1 VAPAAGPAGGIHR
14 RANIDSFRAHTTLR
28 DSPEMSG
35 LATLPQPTHTS
46 ILRLKDVWLISA
58 GHAMT
63 HWYTATFY
71 LLLPLIGTE
80 LGLSYVQIGFIMT
93 VQHAVGAA
101 SNLPAG
107 MLVDRYGNRGLM
119 MAASLFWVGF
129 PYLMMGFTSTYWV
142 LLACVTLVS
151 IGNNIWHPT
160 AISTL
165 AERYPARKGVTLS
178 VHGMGGNVGE
188 AVAPLVVGALL
199 AAFTWREVVMM
210 NVVPGVFASLL
221 ILAMLGALPT
231 IRIERAQAPEPGR
244 QPVPVGKAAADA
256 AERPRW
262 SDQLSEAAALLRN
275 RAMMLICTSA
285 AFRTMTQTGLLVFL
299 PLYLTRELGYSIFA
313 TGVCLFVLQAAGFA
327 ASPIAGHLSDRMG
340 RSRIVAGSMVMS
352 AAVIGVMLLA
362 PGTFLFV
369 VCTALLGF
377 FLYAVRAVLQA
388 WMLDSTPAS
397 TAGSAVGI
405 MFCTQAI
412 GAAVAP
418 LLAGWV
424 ADTWGLFAVFYFLA
438 GTIVLAN
445 FFVFLMPRD
454 LFGRQGG
461 AAA

>member
-1 VAPAAGPAGGIHR
+1 
-14 RANIDSFRAHTTLR
+14 
-28 DSPEMSG
+28 MSG
-35 LATLPQPTHTS
+35 LATLPQPPHPG

-71 LLLPLIGTE
+71 LLLPLIGSE

-93 VQHAVGAA
+93 VQHTVGAA

-107 MLVDRYGNRGLM
+107 MLVDRYGNRALM

-129 PYLMMGFTSTYWV
+129 PYLLMGFTSTYWV

-151 IGNNIWHPT
+151 VGNNIWHPT
-160 AISTL
+160 AIATL
-165 AERYPARKGVTLS
+165 ADRYPGRKGVTLS
-178 VHGMGGNVGE
+178 VHAMGGNVGE

-199 AAFTWREVVMM
+199 AAFTWREVVVM

-221 ILAMLGALPT
+221 ILAMLGALPNLRT
-231 IRIERAQAPEPGR
+231 GRGGQAAPGDGGMATAAPAAR
-244 QPVPVGKAAADA
+244 TAPAAATP
-256 AERPRW
+256 RPLW
-262 SDQLSEAAALLRN
+262 SDQLAQSAALLRN
-275 RAMMLICTSA
+275 RAMVMICTSA

-299 PLYLTRELGYSIFA
+299 PLYLTHDLGYSIFA
-313 TGVCLFVLQAAGFA
+313 AGVCLFVLQAAGFA

-340 RSRIVAGSMVMS
+340 RSRIVAGSMIMS
-352 AAVIGVMLLA
+352 AVVIGVMLLA
-362 PGTFLFV
+362 PGTPLFIA
-369 VCTALLGF
+369 CTALLGF

-388 WMLDSTPAS
+388 WMLDTTPAS
-397 TAGSAVGI
+397 ASGTAVGI
-405 MFCTQAI
+405 MFSTQAI
-412 GAAVAP
+412 GAAIAP

-424 ADTWGLFAVFYFLA
+424 ADTWGLLAVFYFLA

-454 LFGRQGG
+454 LFERRGG
-461 AAA
+461 TTA

>member
-1 VAPAAGPAGGIHR
+1 
-14 RANIDSFRAHTTLR
+14 
-28 DSPEMSG
+28 MSG
-35 LATLPQPTHTS
+35 LATLPQSPQPG
-46 ILRLKDVWLISA
+46 IMRLKDVWLISA

-71 LLLPLIGTE
+71 LLLPLIGSE

-107 MLVDRYGNRGLM
+107 MLVDRYANRGLM
-119 MAASLFWVGF
+119 MAAALFWVGF
-129 PYLMMGFTSTYWV
+129 PYLLMGFTSTYWV

-151 IGNNIWHPT
+151 VGNNIWHPT

-165 AERYPARKGVTLS
+165 ADRYPARKGVTLS

-188 AVAPLVVGALL
+188 AVAPLVVGAML
-199 AAFTWREVVMM
+199 AVFTWREVVVM

-231 IRIERAQAPEPGR
+231 VRTGR
-244 QPVPVGKAAADA
+244 GGDARPAGLTPMDVQSANAAAPRP
-256 AERPRW
+256 RPRW
-262 SDQLSEAAALLRN
+262 SDQMSESAALLRN
-275 RAMMLICTSA
+275 RAMMMICTSA

-299 PLYLTRELGYSIFA
+299 PLYLAHDLGYSIFA
-313 TGVCLFVLQAAGFA
+313 VGVCLFVLQAAGFA
-327 ASPIAGHLSDRMG
+327 ASPIAGHLSDRLG
-340 RSRIVAGSMVMS
+340 RSRIVAGSMLMS
-352 AAVIGVMLLA
+352 AVVIGVMLMA
-362 PGTFLFV
+362 PGTLLFV
-369 VCTALLGF
+369 FCTALLGF

-388 WMLDSTPAS
+388 WMLDTTPAS
-397 TAGSAVGI
+397 ASGSAVGI
-405 MFCTQAI
+405 MFSTQAI

-445 FFVFLMPRD
+445 CFVFLMPRD
-454 LFGRQGG
+454 MFQRPSQPMSGPPARQDTPTRGEPHR
-461 AAA
+461 

>member
-1 VAPAAGPAGGIHR
+1 
-14 RANIDSFRAHTTLR
+14 
-28 DSPEMSG
+28 MSG
-35 LATLPQPTHTS
+35 LATLPQPPQPG
-46 ILRLKDVWLISA
+46 IMRLKDVWLISA

-93 VQHAVGAA
+93 VQHAIGAA

-107 MLVDRYGNRGLM
+107 MLVDRYANRGLM

-129 PYLMMGFTSTYWV
+129 PYLLMGFTSTYWV

-151 IGNNIWHPT
+151 VGNNIWHPT

-165 AERYPARKGVTLS
+165 ADRYPSRKGVTLS

-188 AVAPLVVGALL
+188 ALAPLVVGALL
-199 AAFTWREVVMM
+199 AMFTWREVVVM

-231 IRIERAQAPEPGR
+231 VRIGRDDGAKPAGLTPMDMQTDAQSAGAGTGPRA
-244 QPVPVGKAAADA
+244 
-256 AERPRW
+256 RPRW
-262 SDQLSEAAALLRN
+262 SDQMAESAALLRN
-275 RAMMLICTSA
+275 RAMMMICTSA

-299 PLYLTRELGYSIFA
+299 PLYLTHELGYSIFA
-313 TGVCLFVLQAAGFA
+313 VGVCLFVLQAAGFA

-340 RSRIVAGSMVMS
+340 RSRIVAGSMLMS
-352 AAVIGVMLLA
+352 AVVIGVMLMA
-362 PGTFLFV
+362 PGTLLFV
-369 VCTALLGF
+369 FCTALLGF

-388 WMLDSTPAS
+388 WMLDSTPPTA
-397 TAGSAVGI
+397 AGSAVGI
-405 MFCTQAI
+405 MFSTQAI

-418 LLAGWV
+418 LIAGWV

-454 LFGRQGG
+454 MFQRRGG
-461 AAA
+461 TTA

>member
-1 VAPAAGPAGGIHR
+1 
-14 RANIDSFRAHTTLR
+14 
-28 DSPEMSG
+28 MSG
-35 LATLPQPTHTS
+35 LATLPQSPPVS

-71 LLLPLIGTE
+71 LLLPLIGSE

-107 MLVDRYGNRGLM
+107 MLVDRYGRRGLM

-129 PYLMMGFTSTYWV
+129 PYLLMGFTSTYWV

-151 IGNNIWHPT
+151 VGNNIWHPT

-199 AAFTWREVVMM
+199 AAFTWREVVVM

-231 IRIERAQAPEPGR
+231 LRIGQPDGTTPSPPPASPPAQPRPDWSA
-244 QPVPVGKAAADA
+244 QM
-256 AERPRW
+256 AE
-262 SDQLSEAAALLRN
+262 SASLLRN

-299 PLYLTRELGYSIFA
+299 PLYLTRDLGFSLFA
-313 TGVCLFVLQAAGFA
+313 TGACLFALQAAGFA

-340 RSRIVAGSMVMS
+340 RSRIVAGSMIMS
-352 AAVIGVMLLA
+352 AVVIGVMLLA
-362 PGTFLFV
+362 PGTLLFV
-369 VCTALLGF
+369 FCTALLGF

-388 WMLDSTPAS
+388 WMLDATPAS
-397 TAGSAVGI
+397 ASGSAVGI

-412 GAAVAP
+412 GAAIAP

-424 ADTWGLFAVFYFLA
+424 ADTWGLFAVFHFLA

-445 FFVFLMPRD
+445 LFVFLMPRD
-454 LFGRQGG
+454 MFGRQGSG
-461 AAA
+461 EARTSTQGEHHR

>member
-1 VAPAAGPAGGIHR
+1 
-14 RANIDSFRAHTTLR
+14 
-28 DSPEMSG
+28 MSG
-35 LATLPQPTHTS
+35 LATLPQPPHPG

-93 VQHAVGAA
+93 VQHTIGAA

-107 MLVDRYGNRGLM
+107 MFVDRYGNRPLM
-119 MAASLFWVGF
+119 MAAALFWVGF
-129 PYLMMGFTSTYWV
+129 PYLLMGFTSTYWV

-151 IGNNIWHPT
+151 VGNNIWHPT

-165 AERYPARKGVTLS
+165 ADRYPDRKGVILS

-188 AVAPLVVGALL
+188 ALAPLVVGALL
-199 AAFTWREVVMM
+199 AAFTWREVVVA
-210 NVVPGVFASLL
+210 NVVPGIFGSLL

-231 IRIERAQAPEPGR
+231 LRGRAVPAAGEGPRKPPPPAP
-244 QPVPVGKAAADA
+244 D
-256 AERPRW
+256 W
-262 SDQLSEAAALLRN
+262 SAQLAQSGALLRN
-275 RAMMLICTSA
+275 RAMVLICTSA

-299 PLYLTRELGYSIFA
+299 PLYLTHDLGYSIFA

-340 RSRIVAGSMVMS
+340 RSRIVAGSMMMS
-352 AAVIGVMLLA
+352 ALVIVVMLMA
-362 PGTFLFV
+362 PGTPLFV
-369 VCTALLGF
+369 ACTALLGF

-388 WMLDSTPAS
+388 WMLDTTPAS
-397 TAGSAVGI
+397 AAGSAVGI
-405 MFCTQAI
+405 LFSTQAI
-412 GAAVAP
+412 GAAIAP

-424 ADTWGLFAVFYFLA
+424 ADTWGLLAVFYFLA

-454 LFGRQGG
+454 LFVRRTGTT
-461 AAA
+461 A

>member
-1 VAPAAGPAGGIHR
+1 
-14 RANIDSFRAHTTLR
+14 
-28 DSPEMSG
+28 MSG
-35 LATLPQPTHTS
+35 LATLPQPQLPG
-46 ILRLKDVWLISA
+46 IMRLKDVWLISA

-71 LLLPLIGTE
+71 LLLPLIGSE

-93 VQHAVGAA
+93 VQHTVGAA

-129 PYLMMGFTSTYWV
+129 PYLLMGFTSTYWV

-151 IGNNIWHPT
+151 VGNNIWHPT
-160 AISTL
+160 AIATL
-165 AERYPARKGVTLS
+165 ADRYPARKGVTLS
-178 VHGMGGNVGE
+178 VHAMGGNVGE

-199 AAFTWREVVMM
+199 AAFTWREVVVM

-221 ILAMLGALPT
+221 ILAMLGALPNL
-231 IRIERAQAPEPGR
+231 RAGRGGQDAPGDGGMATAAPA
-244 QPVPVGKAAADA
+244 QPKAAAP
-256 AERPRW
+256 RPRW
-262 SDQLSEAAALLRN
+262 SDQLAQSTALLRN
-275 RAMMLICTSA
+275 RAMVMICTSA

-299 PLYLTRELGYSIFA
+299 PLYLTHDLGYSIFA
-313 TGVCLFVLQAAGFA
+313 AGVCLFVLQAAGFA

-340 RSRIVAGSMVMS
+340 RSRIVAGSMMMS
-352 AAVIGVMLLA
+352 AVVIAVMLLA
-362 PGTFLFV
+362 PGTPLFIA
-369 VCTALLGF
+369 CTALLGF

-397 TAGSAVGI
+397 AAGSAVGI
-405 MFCTQAI
+405 MFSTQAI

-418 LLAGWV
+418 LIAGWV
-424 ADTWGLFAVFYFLA
+424 ADTWGLLAVFYFLA

-454 LFGRQGG
+454 MFERPSGTT
-461 AAA
+461 A

>member
-1 VAPAAGPAGGIHR
+1 
-14 RANIDSFRAHTTLR
+14 
-28 DSPEMSG
+28 MSG
-35 LATLPQPTHTS
+35 LATLPQTPQPG
-46 ILRLKDVWLISA
+46 IMRLKDVWLISA

-101 SNLPAG
+101 TNLPAG
-107 MLVDRYGNRGLM
+107 MLVDRYANRGLM

-129 PYLMMGFTSTYWV
+129 PYLLMGFTSTYWV

-151 IGNNIWHPT
+151 VGNNIWHPT

-165 AERYPARKGVTLS
+165 ADRYPSRKGATLS

-188 AVAPLVVGALL
+188 ALAPLVVGALL
-199 AAFTWREVVMM
+199 AMFTWREVVVM

-231 IRIERAQAPEPGR
+231 VRAGRGGGDRGPSMLAPMDVRPAG
-244 QPVPVGKAAADA
+244 VGVAP
-256 AERPRW
+256 RPRW
-262 SDQLSEAAALLRN
+262 SDQMAESAALLRN
-275 RAMMLICTSA
+275 RAMMMICISA

-299 PLYLTRELGYSIFA
+299 PLYLTHELGYSIFA
-313 TGVCLFVLQAAGFA
+313 VGVCLFVLQAAGFA

-340 RSRIVAGSMVMS
+340 RSRIVAGSMLMS
-352 AAVIGVMLLA
+352 AVVIGVMLMA
-362 PGTFLFV
+362 PGTLLFV
-369 VCTALLGF
+369 FCTALLGF

-388 WMLDSTPAS
+388 WMLDTTPPSAS
-397 TAGSAVGI
+397 GSAVGI
-405 MFCTQAI
+405 MFSTQAI

-454 LFGRQGG
+454 LFAQRSGTT
-461 AAA
+461 A

>member
-1 VAPAAGPAGGIHR
+1 
-14 RANIDSFRAHTTLR
+14 
-28 DSPEMSG
+28 MSG
-35 LATLPQPTHTS
+35 LATLPQSPHVS

-71 LLLPLIGTE
+71 LLLPLIGSE

-107 MLVDRYGNRGLM
+107 MLVDRYGKRGLM

-151 IGNNIWHPT
+151 VGNNIWHPT

-199 AAFTWREVVMM
+199 AAFTWREVVVM

-231 IRIERAQAPEPGR
+231 LRIGQAIGQADDARSQAPAGKPPAPA
-244 QPVPVGKAAADA
+244 QPRPDWSAQM
-256 AERPRW
+256 AE
-262 SDQLSEAAALLRN
+262 SASLLRN

-299 PLYLTRELGYSIFA
+299 PLYLTRELGFSLFA
-313 TGVCLFVLQAAGFA
+313 TGACLFALQAAGFA

-340 RSRIVAGSMVMS
+340 RSRIVAGSMLMS
-352 AAVIGVMLLA
+352 AVVIGVMLLA
-362 PGTFLFV
+362 PGTLLFV
-369 VCTALLGF
+369 FCTALLGF

-388 WMLDSTPAS
+388 WMLDATPAS
-397 TAGSAVGI
+397 ASGSAVGI

-445 FFVFLMPRD
+445 LFVFLMPRD
-454 LFGRQGG
+454 MFGRQGG
-461 AAA
+461 GEARTPTQGEQHR

>member
-1 VAPAAGPAGGIHR
+1 
-14 RANIDSFRAHTTLR
+14 
-28 DSPEMSG
+28 MSG
-35 LATLPQPTHTS
+35 LATLPQPPHPG

-71 LLLPLIGTE
+71 LLLPLIGSE

-107 MLVDRYGNRGLM
+107 MLVDRYGNRALM
-119 MAASLFWVGF
+119 MAAALFWVGF
-129 PYLMMGFTSTYWV
+129 PYLLMGFTSTYWV

-151 IGNNIWHPT
+151 VGNNIWHPT
-160 AISTL
+160 AIATL
-165 AERYPARKGVTLS
+165 ADRYPDRKGVTLS

-199 AAFTWREVVMM
+199 AAFTWREVVVM

-221 ILAMLGALPT
+221 ILAMLGALPSL
-231 IRIERAQAPEPGR
+231 RNGRAGT
-244 QPVPVGKAAADA
+244 GKAAAPALA
-256 AERPRW
+256 AVAPPVQRW
-262 SDQLSEAAALLRN
+262 SEQFAQSTALLRN
-275 RAMMLICTSA
+275 RAMVMICTSA

-299 PLYLTRELGYSIFA
+299 PLYLMHDLGYSIFA

-352 AAVIGVMLLA
+352 AVVIGVMLAA
-362 PGTFLFV
+362 PGTPLFIA
-369 VCTALLGF
+369 CTALLGF

-397 TAGSAVGI
+397 ASGTAVGI
-405 MFCTQAI
+405 MFSTQAI
-412 GAAVAP
+412 GAAIAP

-424 ADTWGLFAVFYFLA
+424 ADTWGLLAVFYFLA

-454 LFGRQGG
+454 LFERRSGTT
-461 AAA
+461 A